1 MCACKR
7 THKAR
12 QFAVMTDPQATP
24 SSPATGRILE
34 EPDVRSTAPAPPP
47 PSTWTPLRTPTF
59 RLLWSVTLVANI
71 CMWMND
77 VAAAWM
83 MTSLTTSPV
92 LVALVQTASTLPVFL
107 LGLPSG
113 ALADILDRRR
123 YFIFTQFWVAV
134 VAVLL
139 CAALALDVMNA
150 PLLLALTFANGIG
163 MAMRWPVFSALIPEV
178 ISKPMLPSAMALNAV
193 AMNASRIVGPLVA
206 GALIASAG
214 TLWVFVLNAV
224 LSIAAGLLLLTW
236 QRTHVTHPLGRER
249 LPSAMRVGLQFIKE
263 SPRMRA
269 VIARTV
275 VFFFMSTAIM
285 ALLPLTAKRFDG
297 IGFISGAGVFTL
309 LLASMGAGAIIGAMF
324 LPRIRQMF
332 TGEPL
337 VLTGTLL
344 QAASIVGVA
353 LAPNLPLTVVCMMTA
368 GLSLISTAN
377 TLGVKA
383 QMALPNW
390 VRARGM
396 SAYQMS
402 IMGGTAI
409 GAALWGKVAAL
420 SSVPVSLIAAAVTGV
435 VCMLIVQR
443 VFTDRQVLEDLSPSK
458 AFQPPRHSQPEEG
471 RVVVHIEYLINPAK
485 ARRFRTLMQES
496 RRSRMRQGALSWRLL
511 HSMERPERYIE
522 EIVDESWVEHLRR
535 FDRITASDVALR
547 ERKLAFHVADTPP
560 RVTRFFET
568 D

>member
-1 MCACKR
+1 
-7 THKAR
+7 
-12 QFAVMTDPQATP
+12 MTAPQATP

-139 CAALALDVMNA
+139 CAALALDAMNA

-275 VFFFMSTAIM
+275 AFFFMSTAIM

-344 QAASIVGVA
+344 QAASTVGVA
-353 LAPNLPLTVVCMMTA
+353 LAPNLPLAVVCMMTA

-443 VFTDRQVLEDLSPSK
+443 VFTDRQALEDLSPSK

>member
-34 EPDVRSTAPAPPP
+34 EPDVRSTAPPPPP
-47 PSTWTPLRTPTF
+47 PSTWSPLRTPTF

-139 CAALALDVMNA
+139 CVALALDAMNA
-150 PLLLALTFANGIG
+150 PLLLALTFANGMG

-178 ISKPMLPSAMALNAV
+178 INKPMLPSAMALNAV

-224 LSIAAGLLLLTW
+224 LSIAAGLTLLTW
-236 QRTHVTHPLGRER
+236 QRARVTHPLGRER
-249 LPSAMRVGLQFIKE
+249 LPSAMRVGLQFVKE

-275 VFFFMSTAIM
+275 AFFFMSTAIM

-344 QAASIVGVA
+344 QAASTVGVA
-353 LAPNLPLTVVCMMTA
+353 LAPNLPLAVVCMMTA

>member
-34 EPDVRSTAPAPPP
+34 EPDVRSTAPPPPP
-47 PSTWTPLRTPTF
+47 PSTWSPLRTPTF

-139 CAALALDVMNA
+139 CVALAFDAMNA

-275 VFFFMSTAIM
+275 AFFFMSTAIM

-344 QAASIVGVA
+344 QAASTVGVA
-353 LAPNLPLTVVCMMTA
+353 LAPNLPLAVVCMMTA

>member
-1 MCACKR
+1 
-7 THKAR
+7 
-12 QFAVMTDPQATP
+12 MTAPQATP

-47 PSTWTPLRTPTF
+47 PSTWSPLRTPTF

-275 VFFFMSTAIM
+275 AFFFMSTAIM

-344 QAASIVGVA
+344 QAASTVGVA
-353 LAPNLPLTVVCMMTA
+353 LAPNLPLAVVCMMTA
-368 GLSLISTAN
+368 GLSLIATAN

-409 GAALWGKVAAL
+409 GAALWGKMAAL

-443 VFTDRQVLEDLSPSK
+443 VFTDRQALEDLSPSK

>member
-1 MCACKR
+1 
-7 THKAR
+7 
-12 QFAVMTDPQATP
+12 MTAPHATP

-47 PSTWTPLRTPTF
+47 PSTWSPLRTPTF

-113 ALADILDRRR
+113 ALADILDRRH

-139 CAALALDVMNA
+139 CAALALDAMNA

-275 VFFFMSTAIM
+275 AFFFMSTAIM

-332 TGEPL
+332 AGDAL

-344 QAASIVGVA
+344 QAASTVGVA
-353 LAPNLPLTVVCMMTA
+353 LAPNLPLAVVCMMTA

-458 AFQPPRHSQPEEG
+458 AFQPPRHSKPEEG

>member
-24 SSPATGRILE
+24 SSPAAGRILE
-34 EPDVRSTAPAPPP
+34 EPDVRSTAPPPPP
-47 PSTWTPLRTPTF
+47 PSTWSPLRTPTF

-139 CAALALDVMNA
+139 CAALALDAMNA